1 MLHYTDKIKVI
12 LVDDDEDD
20 IDMFKTAFSKLK
32 VKSTLQ
38 YFRNGVQVME
48 YFKDENN
55 EIPHILFLD
64 LNMPLMGGKE
74 VLYKLRTNER
84 FRNLPIAIYSTSNL
98 ERDIEDTLSLG
109 ANIYIVKPYDFKK
122 LEKALE
128 NVLKVQWQYETS
140 ALDISK
146 YLMVID

>member
-48 YFKDENN
+48 YFKDENS

-74 VLYKLRTNER
+74 VLYKLRADER

>member
-74 VLYKLRTNER
+74 VLYKLRADER

-98 ERDIEDTLSLG
+98 ERDIEDTLGLG

-128 NVLKVQWQYETS
+128 NVLKS
-140 ALDISK
+140 AIL
-146 YLMVID
+146 